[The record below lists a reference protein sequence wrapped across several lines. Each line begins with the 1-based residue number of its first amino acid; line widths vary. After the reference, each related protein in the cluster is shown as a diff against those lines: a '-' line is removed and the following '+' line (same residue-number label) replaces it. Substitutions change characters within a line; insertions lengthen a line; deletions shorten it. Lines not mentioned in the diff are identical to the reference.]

1 MSSSDRRP
9 RFTAP
14 AAASD
19 VRGSLKGAV
28 RKVADLLPPP
38 RDEALLGLARD
49 AYSLVTGSSTVG
61 ANRKRRPWTPA
72 ERGQRLDPW
81 QDPVAW
87 RRARRAFER
96 RDYEEA
102 LGQVDGLLE
111 RHPDSRKALAL
122 KRDIHARRGD
132 LTQVVETI
140 RRIRGLEDDPRLV
153 AQERLWL
160 GRLVETDPR
169 WLPRIPGAARPVEP
183 RANNVVMH
191 LLKESV
197 PYLQNGFTM
206 RSRYTLLAQRDA
218 GLDPFVVTSLGFP
231 RKEGVTS
238 FPVTETVD
246 GIVHHRLDLG
256 PGYATEAPF
265 DVQLTDY
272 AWLAARV
279 GRRER
284 PAIIHASSGFRGFE
298 TALVGVALREHLRR
312 PLVYEVRSFFETTWS
327 GDHDRAEAGEH
338 YERRF
343 ETENRCMRAADAVVT
358 IGEAMRDDIA
368 ARGVPRDRIFLMPN
382 GVDPASFEPADA
394 SPELRRR
401 YRLEGRTVFGYVSN
415 LDHPR
420 EGQELLIEATAKL
433 LLRGRKVACLIV
445 GDGLRRQELEDQA
458 RRAGVGEAVIFT
470 GRIPHA
476 EVRAHYALLDMFVV
490 PRRNDRAA
498 RYVTPLKP
506 FEAMAMGKPLV
517 VSDLPAL
524 IEIAAPGERGVAF
537 AHDDADAL
545 ASSIELLIDHPELRQ
560 SYGEAGRRWV
570 LAERTWAANGKRYRD
585 VYESLM
591 SRGAAGV
598 GAGANGTPESVAAGS
613 ATGGAAL

>member
-1 MSSSDRRP
+1 MPNADRRP
-9 RFTAP
+9 RFTTP
-14 AAASD
+14 AAKSG
-19 VRGSLKGAV
+19 VRGSLKGVV

-49 AYSLVTGSSTVG
+49 AYSLATGTTSAE
-61 ANRKRRPWTPA
+61 ANRKRRRWTPA
-72 ERGQRLDPW
+72 ERGRRLDPW

-87 RRARRAFER
+87 RRARKAFER

-102 LGQVDGLLE
+102 LEQVEGLLE
-111 RHPDSRKALAL
+111 RHPDSRKALGL
-122 KRDIHARRGD
+122 KRDVHARRGD

-140 RRIRGLEDDPRLV
+140 RRIRELEDSPALI

-169 WLPRIPGAARPVEP
+169 WLPRIPGLPRPIEP

-231 RKEGVTS
+231 RKEGVTR
-238 FPVTETVD
+238 FPTTDIVD
-246 GIVHHRLDLG
+246 GIAHHRLDLG
-256 PGYATEAPF
+256 AGYPTEVPF
-265 DVQLTDY
+265 DVQLSDY

-279 GRRER
+279 ARRER

-327 GDHDRAEAGEH
+327 GDHDRAESGEH

-343 ETENRCMRAADAVVT
+343 ETENRCMRTADAVVT

-382 GVDPASFEPADA
+382 GVDPASFEPSEPD
-394 SPELRRR
+394 PELRRR

-420 EGQELLIEATAKL
+420 EGQELLIEATARL

-445 GDGLRRQELEDQA
+445 GDGLRRDELEDRA
-458 RRAGVGEAVIFT
+458 RRAGVGEAVVFT
-470 GRIPHA
+470 GRIPHG
-476 EVRAHYALLDMFVV
+476 EVRAHYALLDVFVV
-490 PRRNDRAA
+490 PRRNDRAS

-524 IEIAAPGERGVAF
+524 IEIAAPGERGLSF

-545 ASSIELLIDHPELRQ
+545 AAAIETLIDHPELRQ
-560 SYGEAGRRWV
+560 SYGDAGRRWV

-585 VYESLM
+585 VYESLLD
-591 SRGAAGV
+591 RRAGAGAGARAGEGVAAGV
-598 GAGANGTPESVAAGS
+598 P
-613 ATGGAAL
+613 GAAS

>member
-1 MSSSDRRP
+1 VADGSSDSKSRP
-9 RFTAP
+9 AR
-14 AAASD
+14 ASG
-19 VRGSLKGAV
+19 VTGSLKGAV
-28 RKVADLLPPP
+28 RKVADFLPPP
-38 RDEALLGLARD
+38 RDEALVRLARD
-49 AYSLVTGSSTVG
+49 AYSLVSGSSPSPGG
-61 ANRKRRPWTPA
+61 ATRRRWTPA

-96 RDYEEA
+96 RSYEEA
-102 LGQVDGLLE
+102 LEQVDGLLA
-111 RHPDSRKALAL
+111 RHPDSRKALAF
-122 KRDIHARRGD
+122 KREIHARRGD
-132 LTQVVETI
+132 LTEVVLTI
-140 RRIRGLEDDPRLV
+140 RRIRALGDDQRL
-153 AQERLWL
+153 ADQERFWL

-169 WLPRIPGAARPVEP
+169 WVPRIPGAPRPVEP
-183 RANNVVMH
+183 RGDNVVMH

-231 RKEGVTS
+231 RKEGVTT
-238 FPVTETVD
+238 FPTTEVVD

-256 PGYATEAPF
+256 PGYPAEVPF

-272 AWLAARV
+272 ASLAARV
-279 GRRER
+279 GRQER

-327 GDHDRAEAGEH
+327 ADHDRAEAGEH

-343 ETENRCMRAADAVVT
+343 ETENRCMQAADAVVT

-382 GVDPASFEPADA
+382 GVDPSSFEPTEPDA
-394 SPELRRR
+394 ELRRR
-401 YRLEGRTVFGYVSN
+401 YHLDGRTVFGYVST

-420 EGQELLIEATAKL
+420 EGHELLIEATAKL
-433 LLRGRKVACLIV
+433 LMRGRKVACLIV
-445 GDGLRRQELEDQA
+445 GDGLRREELEDLAQ
-458 RRAGVGEAVIFT
+458 RSGVGEAVVFT
-470 GRIPHA
+470 GQVPHS

-545 ASSIELLIDHPELRQ
+545 AMEIESLIDNPELCRA
-560 SYGEAGRRWV
+560 YGDAGRRWV

-585 VYESLM
+585 AYSSLLGGG
-591 SRGAAGV
+591 GAARLATATAGV
-598 GAGANGTPESVAAGS
+598 G
-613 ATGGAAL
+613 GGGR